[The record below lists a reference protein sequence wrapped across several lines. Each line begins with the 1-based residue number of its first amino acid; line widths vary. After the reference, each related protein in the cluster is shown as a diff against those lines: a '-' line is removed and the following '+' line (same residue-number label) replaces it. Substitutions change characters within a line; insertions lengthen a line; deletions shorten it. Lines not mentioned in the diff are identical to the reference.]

1 MVVLLKRMTP
11 ELAACVLEGLLLLH
25 EELSVDPEAP
35 WYVGTPDQTQVL
47 HDELWILAGEITP
60 TSSASLVAAWYA
72 AGRSSLLP
80 VAAVAGWLVRCSAA
94 GPAPSGSHRGGTSG
108 SAAPSL
114 AATAIPQ
121 PGPGADPSA
130 IRAVRWH
137 RGPGHAARLAAPGPP
152 ARGAADRSTAR
163 AVLEPADD
171 QEPRR

>member
-1 MVVLLKRMTP
+1 MDVLLQRMTP

-80 VAAVAGWLVRCSAA
+80 VACTGELVSSRHFSAA
-94 GPAPSGSHRGGTSG
+94 GASIAWAAQ
-108 SAAPSL
+108 SA
-114 AATAIPQ
+114 
-121 PGPGADPSA
+121 
-130 IRAVRWH
+130 
-137 RGPGHAARLAAPGPP
+137 
-152 ARGAADRSTAR
+152 
-163 AVLEPADD
+163 
-171 QEPRR
+171 